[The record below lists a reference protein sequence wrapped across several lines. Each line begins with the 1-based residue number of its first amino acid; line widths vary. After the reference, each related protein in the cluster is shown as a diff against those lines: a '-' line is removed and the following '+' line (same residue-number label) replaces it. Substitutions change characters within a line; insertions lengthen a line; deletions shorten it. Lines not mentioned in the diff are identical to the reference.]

1 MSNLRKLE
9 IESVSDEVGKIL
21 SDQIFAFLQEQPQMT
36 EMLID
41 MPQIWIRHDEDPI
54 ELNQG
59 RIFMQEKLDFIDK
72 PDLFESEASLN
83 KVLLLITRQ

>member
-1 MSNLRKLE
+1 M
-9 IESVSDEVGKIL
+9 SDEAGKIL

-36 EMLID
+36 EVFID
-41 MPQIWIRHDEDPI
+41 MPKIWIRHDERPI

-59 RIFMQEKLDFIDK
+59 KIFMQERLCFMYRRE
-72 PDLFESEASLN
+72 LFESEASLN